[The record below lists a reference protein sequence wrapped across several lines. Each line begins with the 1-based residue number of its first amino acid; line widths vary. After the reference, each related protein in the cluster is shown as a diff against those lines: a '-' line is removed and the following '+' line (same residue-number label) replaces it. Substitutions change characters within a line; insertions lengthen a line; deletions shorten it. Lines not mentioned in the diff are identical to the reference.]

1 MAIFLNKI
9 GIPNYKISGEDH
21 VWNLVYLDGKWLH
34 LDLTW
39 DDPVT
44 SNGEN
49 ILLDKFF
56 LITTDELKA
65 LNTGYHD
72 FNEEYFVEAVN

>member
-9 GIPNYKISGEDH
+9 EVPNYKISGEDH

-34 LDLTW
+34 LYLTW
-39 DDPVT
+39 DDPVI